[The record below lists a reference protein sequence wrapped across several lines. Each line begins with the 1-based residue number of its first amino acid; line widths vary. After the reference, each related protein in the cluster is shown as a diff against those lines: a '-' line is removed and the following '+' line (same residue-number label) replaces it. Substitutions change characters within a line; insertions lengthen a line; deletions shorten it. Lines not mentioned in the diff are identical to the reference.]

1 MEYSVGA
8 IARAAGVTVRTLHH
22 YDEIGL
28 LTPSGRSAAGYRE
41 YASADLLRLQR
52 VLGYRAL
59 GLPLDEI
66 AVILDD
72 PTIDPVEHLRTLHVQ
87 LGDHVARLQAQL
99 LAIEKTMEAYKMGI
113 ELTPEEMFEVFGD
126 HDPTEH
132 AVEAEQRWGDNDAYQ
147 QSRRR
152 TSAYRKEDWRRMQT
166 EAATVE
172 AGLVA
177 AYRSGVPASG
187 EAAMAAAEVHRQ
199 HISAWFYDCGY
210 DVHRGLAQM
219 YVEDPRF
226 TAHYEQLAEGLA
238 TYVHDAIVA
247 NADRVEAADRADIA
261 D

>member
-1 MEYSVGA
+1 MTYSVGA

-28 LTPSGRSAAGYRE
+28 LTPSGRSSAGYRE
-41 YASADLLRLQR
+41 YDSTDLLRLQR

-66 AVILDD
+66 AVILDE
-72 PTIDPVEHLRTLHVQ
+72 PTIDPAANLRTLHGRV
-87 LGDHVARLQAQL
+87 GDHVARLQAQL
-99 LAIEKTMEAYKMGI
+99 LAIEKTMEAHKMGI
-113 ELTPEEMFEVFGD
+113 ELTPEEMLEVFGD

-132 AVEAEQRWGDNDAYQ
+132 ADEAEQRWGDTDAYR

-152 TSAYRKEDWRRMQT
+152 TSAYGKEDWQRMRT

-177 AYRSGVPASG
+177 AYRSGAPATSQVAMDSA
-187 EAAMAAAEVHRQ
+187 EAHRQ
-199 HISAWFYDCGY
+199 HITAWFYDCEY
-210 DVHRGLAQM
+210 DIHRGLAQM

-247 NADRVEAADRADIA
+247 SADQAGH
-261 D
+261 

>member
-1 MEYSVGA
+1 MPYSVGA

-28 LTPSGRSAAGYRE
+28 LTPSGRSSAGYRE
-41 YASADLLRLQR
+41 YASADLSRLQR

-72 PTIDPVEHLRTLHVQ
+72 PTIDQVEHLRTLHAQ
-87 LGDHVARLQAQL
+87 LGEHVARLQAQL
-99 LAIEKTMEAYKMGI
+99 LAVEKTMEAHKMGI

-132 AVEAEQRWGDNDAYQ
+132 AAEAEQRWGDTDAYQ
-147 QSRRR
+147 LSRRR
-152 TSAYRKEDWRRMQT
+152 TSAYRKEDWRRLQT

-172 AGLVA
+172 AGLLA
-177 AYRSGVPASG
+177 AYRSGAPATS
-187 EAAMAAAEVHRQ
+187 EAAMDAAEAHRQ
-199 HISAWFYDCGY
+199 HITAWSYDCGY
-210 DVHRGLAQM
+210 DIHRGLAWM

-247 NADRVEAADRADIA
+247 SADSAD
-261 D
+261 